1 MKKIAVILLVL
12 CLALGMLSA
21 CGGRSATNGN
31 AVASGGNAIA
41 TDGNAVATDGNAAPA
56 DDIPV
61 SEPTEAPTPEPPVT
75 PEPGAETAP
84 AADTALSDLL
94 YAVWDEYRPGTAGSS
109 LTALRLAA
117 QIMDWYNSAGSTNT
131 AYETAASMG
140 DPGPDAAGSDYL
152 DKLEAVYSAAVGLW
166 GHYGESALADCG
178 YAAQSFP
185 YEMSDVK
192 EVFDALYSGFGQG
205 AGAPV
210 YVRLFR
216 SDDNAERFMVTA
228 VKVEML
234 SPENVVK
241 AMADAGV
248 LAADVA
254 LNSVSY
260 TESGMAIDLN
270 AAFRTQLQSQ
280 GSSGEYMLMGALVNT
295 FLQNYSAGSLTI
307 TVDGEV
313 LESGHVVYDMPLTMY
328 GDNVAVG

>member
-75 PEPGAETAP
+75 PEPGAEAAP

-94 YAVWDEYRPGTAGSS
+94 YAVRDEYRPGTAGST
-109 LTALRLAA
+109 LVADRIAA
-117 QIMDWYNSAGSTNT
+117 EILDWYASVGSVNL
-131 AYETAASMG
+131 AYETAAALG
-140 DPGPDAAGSDYL
+140 DPGADAAGMAYM
-152 DKLEAVYSAAVGLW
+152 DKLYTIYGSAIRL
-166 GHYGESALADCG
+166 YGYYGCQALESAG
-178 YAAQSFP
+178 YPVEEWEYSVAT
-185 YEMSDVK
+185 VR
-192 EVFDALYSGFGQG
+192 EVFDGIYSGFGQG
-205 AGAPV
+205 AGLPPL
-210 YVRLFR
+210 VRIYR
-216 SDDNAERFMVTA
+216 PNDDAQRFMTVCGS
-228 VKVEML
+228 VRML
-234 SPENVVK
+234 SPEELVAELVEN
-241 AMADAGV
+241 GV
-248 LAADVA
+248 LAEGVA
-254 LNSVSY
+254 IQAMNY
-260 TESGMAIDLN
+260 TETGLHIDMN
-270 AAFRTQLQSQ
+270 DAFLTQLRSM
-280 GSSGEYMLMGALVNT
+280 GTSGEYMLMGSLVNT
-295 FLQNYSAGSLTI
+295 FLDNYTAGSLTI